1 MMTGR
6 DFYDDRSRFSGWL
19 IETFMIRDRDFHDDR
34 SIFSQWESRFSRQY
48 VEILMISCQDFHD
61 EWFRFLL
68 AGQKFLD
75 ESKNFRVDW
84 LTFSWWEVKIFMMA
98 GGDYD

>member
-1 MMTGR
+1 
-6 DFYDDRSRFSGWL
+6 
-19 IETFMIRDRDFHDDR
+19 
-34 SIFSQWESRFSRQY
+34 
-48 VEILMISCQDFHD
+48 MISCQDFHD

-84 LTFSWWEVKIFMMA
+84 LTFS
-98 GGDYD
+98 